1 MAPETDTGAVSA
13 DISAASWSASP
24 STDTTSGS
32 AATDAMRNPWAG
44 VPVTTGL
51 TGSVRVSR
59 LVNSGIVT
67 WTVRGSS
74 STPATISPLSS
85 TGRASTSRSKSM
97 PSGSSVATTR
107 AATTRLTAVVAPVTE
122 TSVGVYDHLAH
133 VDARR
138 GRPLLDV
145 DRDLL
150 GRDLVEDDLD
160 RARLEVE
167 DGDAGDRRR

>member
-24 STDTTSGS
+24 STETTSGS
-32 AATDAMRNPWAG
+32 TVTDAMRKPWAG

-51 TGSVRVSR
+51 TGSVRDSR

-74 STPATISPLSS
+74 STPATICAGVVDRP
-85 TGRASTSRSKSM
+85 RASTSRSKSM

-107 AATTRLTAVVAPVTE
+107 AATTRLTAVP
-122 TSVGVYDHLAH
+122 
-133 VDARR
+133 
-138 GRPLLDV
+138 RP
-145 DRDLL
+145 
-150 GRDLVEDDLD
+150 
-160 RARLEVE
+160 
-167 DGDAGDRRR
+167 